1 MRDLKTLF
9 GASVVALVMTAL
21 PAAAQTGRIGGTV
34 KDTNGQPI
42 KGATVLAEN
51 PASAPSSFTAT
62 TDDRGR
68 YSMIG
73 LKAGSWKVTASAP
86 GFAPSAGNVPIKTI
100 GAPMPPVDFTLA
112 PGATGPSGALAGVNT
127 KELQGELAKADAM
140 VAAKDYAGAIG
151 VYEGMVAKVPALTAL
166 YLQIGGL
173 YRNQKQYD
181 QAIEAYKKVPD
192 GDTNADKAKIEIGM
206 TLLEKNDLAGA
217 EAALMAVAQ
226 STSANKEVF
235 YNLGEVKFAKGE
247 TDEAVTYYQ
256 RASDIDPN
264 WGKPL
269 FKLGLAKLQKGDT
282 AGTLEI
288 MNKLIQVDPNSQ
300 EAAQAKALV
309 EQLKKH

>member
-1 MRDLKTLF
+1 MRDLRILF
-9 GASVVALVMTAL
+9 GAAVVALVMTAL

-42 KGATVLAEN
+42 KGATVVAEN
-51 PASAPSSFTAT
+51 PQSAPSSFTAT

-86 GFAPSAGNVPIKTI
+86 GFAPSSGTVPMKTI

-112 PGATGPSGALAGVNT
+112 PGASGPSGALAGVNT

-140 VAAKDYAGAIG
+140 VQAKDYAGAIG

-166 YLQIGGL
+166 HLQIGGL

-181 QAIEAYKKVPD
+181 KAIESYKKVPA
-192 GDTNADKAKIEIGM
+192 GDTNADKAQIEIGM

-217 EAALMAVAQ
+217 EAALMPMAQ
-226 STSANKEVF
+226 STSASKEVF

-247 TDEAVTYYQ
+247 TDEAVKFYT
-256 RASDIDPN
+256 RASEMDPN

-288 MNKLIQVDPNSQ
+288 MNKLVQVDPNSA
-300 EAAQAKALV
+300 EAVQAKGLI
-309 EQLKKH
+309 EQLKKQ

>member
-9 GASVVALVMTAL
+9 GAAVMALVMTAL

-42 KGATVLAEN
+42 KGATVVAEN

-86 GFAPSAGNVPIKTI
+86 GFAPSGGNVPIKTI

-112 PGATGPSGALAGVNT
+112 PGASGPSGALAGVNA
-127 KELQGELAKADAM
+127 KDLQADLAKADAM
-140 VAAKDYAGAIG
+140 VAAKDYAGAIAI
-151 VYEGMVAKVPALTAL
+151 YEGMVAKVPALTAL
-166 YLQIGGL
+166 QLQIGGL
-173 YRNQKQYD
+173 YRTQKQYD
-181 QAIEAYKKVPD
+181 KAIESYKKVPE
-192 GDTNADKAKIEIGM
+192 GDTNSDKAKIEIGM

-217 EAALMAVAQ
+217 EAALMPMAQ
-226 STSANKEVF
+226 TTSANKEVF

-247 TDEAVTYYQ
+247 TDEAVKYYQ

-282 AGTLEI
+282 AGTVEI

-309 EQLKKH
+309 EQLKK